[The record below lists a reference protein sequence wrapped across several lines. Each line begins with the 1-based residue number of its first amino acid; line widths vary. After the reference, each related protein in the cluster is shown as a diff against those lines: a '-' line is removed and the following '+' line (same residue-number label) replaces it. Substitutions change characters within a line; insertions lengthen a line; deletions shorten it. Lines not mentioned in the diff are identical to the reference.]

1 MLPLNDPLWKKLD
14 DAHRD
19 RDIPALL
26 CELAETW
33 DDEAAKS
40 LLWDCLCHQGTCY
53 GATYAAITHLLKIA
67 QPDASRQQ
75 RLDIALFAGF
85 VARCALVPS
94 RRQSDEVDS
103 DSLPG
108 LPRTIKEWDQK
119 LDCFRSL
126 VAMFEDPNRARSPY
140 SHYEQ
145 AELLSRYRKLLAL
158 EPVHA
163 GDLEKIGSIRADFF
177 AALPA
182 IRAVCERALL
192 ENLQDEFAVLYL
204 LGGIAAA
211 DRLLDLACLFDCGA
225 EGRFQ
230 CSSCEGTYQY
240 MLFGDRVAIYADDE
254 RALRDYKDGAPSRSD
269 GFIVPVGSGENT
281 DVRITALLHVADQAA
296 STKPA
301 LLLHNFLGT
310 FQCCKCGKRANID
323 AFSP

>member
-1 MLPLNDPLWKKLD
+1 MLPLSDPLWKKLD

-26 CELAETW
+26 SGLAETW
-33 DDEAAKS
+33 DDEEAKS
-40 LLWDCLCHQGTCY
+40 LLWDCLCHQETCY
-53 GATYAAITHLLKIA
+53 GATYGAIPHLLKIA
-67 QPDASRQQ
+67 QPDGSRQQ
-75 RLDIALFAGF
+75 RLDIALFVGF

-108 LPRTIKEWDQK
+108 LPRTIEEWDRK

-126 VAMFEDPNRARSPY
+126 VAMFEDPNRTRSPY

-145 AELLSRYRKLLAL
+145 AELLPRYRKLLAL

-192 ENLQDEFAVLYL
+192 ENLHEEFAVLSL

-211 DRLLDLACLFDCGA
+211 DGLVDLACLFNFGA
-225 EGRFQ
+225 DGRLQ
-230 CSSCEGTYQY
+230 CSSCGGAYQY
-240 MLFGDRVAIYADDE
+240 MLFGDRVAVYADDE
-254 RALRDYKDGAPSRSD
+254 RALRDYNDSAPSRSD
-269 GFIVPVGSGENT
+269 GFIVPVGSGESPDT
-281 DVRITALLHVADQAA
+281 RITALLRLADRAA

-301 LLLHNFLGT
+301 LLLRNFLGT
-310 FQCCKCGKRANID
+310 FHCCKCGTRANID
-323 AFSP
+323 ALGL